1 MKKIL
6 KLFLGALIL
15 ASILLTA
22 CAPPPPPITK
32 DQLINAEIEAI
43 EVEKKANQLEKEL
56 LVLEKE
62 LSEEKAKLQSLEEY
76 KDLLNLDK

>member
-6 KLFLGALIL
+6 RLFLGALIL
-15 ASILLTA
+15 ASIFLSA

-43 EVEKKANQLEKEL
+43 EAEKKAKE
-56 LVLEKE
+56 LEKE
-62 LSEEKAKLQSLEEY
+62 LSEEKAKLQSLDEY

>member
-6 KLFLGALIL
+6 RLFLGALIL
-15 ASILLTA
+15 ASIFLSA

-43 EVEKKANQLEKEL
+43 EAEKKAKELEKEL

-62 LSEEKAKLQSLEEY
+62 LSEEKAKLQSLDEY

>member
-1 MKKIL
+1 MEKIL

-32 DQLINAEIEAI
+32 DQLINLEIEAI
-43 EVEKKANQLEKEL
+43 EAEKKAAQCEKEM

>member
-1 MKKIL
+1 MEKIL

-22 CAPPPPPITK
+22 CAPPPPSITK
-32 DQLINAEIEAI
+32 DQLINLEIEAI
-43 EVEKKANQLEKEL
+43 EAEKNAAQCEKEM